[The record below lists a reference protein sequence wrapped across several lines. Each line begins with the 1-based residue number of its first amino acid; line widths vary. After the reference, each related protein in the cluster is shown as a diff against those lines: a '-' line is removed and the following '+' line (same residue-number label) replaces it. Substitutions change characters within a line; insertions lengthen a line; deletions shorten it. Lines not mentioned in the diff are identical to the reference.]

1 MSIGRSPGADLSGR
15 RDGRVQAIERA
26 FAVLSAMAEGPLGV
40 TEIAQQVELP
50 KSTVA
55 RLLASLQREGAAEQ
69 EPGGTRYRLGSRI
82 VLLAATV
89 LPARAMVVLA
99 RPELEALSEAIGEA
113 AGLSVPE
120 GFQVHYVDQVDT
132 PNPVSV
138 RDWTGTRVP
147 MHAVP
152 SGLVILANLA
162 PASLDRF
169 LARPMEAFTETTVTD
184 PSILRRRLRRVQH
197 DGFAW
202 VFGEFS
208 VGINSVA
215 AGVANADGEVVA
227 AVHLHGPSY
236 RFPGPETGDGIGT
249 ADRIGAD
256 VVACAARIS
265 ARIRSGPTRPGS
277 ASTTRRNAPAATRPA
292 GL

>member
-1 MSIGRSPGADLSGR
+1 MSIARSPDR
-15 RDGRVQAIERA
+15 RESRVQSIERA
-26 FAVLSAMAEGPLGV
+26 FAVLAALGDGPLGV

-55 RLLASLQREGAAEQ
+55 RLLSSLQREGAVEQ
-69 EPGGTRYRLGSRI
+69 EPGGTRYRIGSRI
-82 VLLAATV
+82 VTLAATV
-89 LPARAMVVLA
+89 LPTRSMVVLA
-99 RPELEALSEAIGEA
+99 RTELEALAARVGEA

-120 GFQVHYVDQVDT
+120 GFQVHYVDQVAT

-152 SGLVILANLA
+152 SGLVILANLP
-162 PASLDRF
+162 PANLERF
-169 LARPMEAFTETTVTD
+169 LARRMEAFTPATVTD
-184 PSILRRRLRRVQH
+184 PASLRERLRRVQH
-197 DGFAW
+197 DGYAW

-215 AGVANADGEVVA
+215 AGVASADGEVVA

-236 RFPGPETGDGIGT
+236 RFPEAGT
-249 ADRIGAD
+249 EERIGAE
-256 VVACAARIS
+256 VVASAARIS
-265 ARIRSGPTRPGS
+265 ARIRAGAGP
-277 ASTTRRNAPAATRPA
+277 TTRRNAADEPRPG